1 MKKILLCWLAAA
13 TALTAGAQSNE
24 WQDAGVNAVNRMPMH
39 GSWFA
44 YESPEAAQAGDKTL
58 SERFVTLNGNWKFN
72 WVRNADQRPTDFFR
86 VGYNDKGWND
96 MPVPGLWEL
105 NGYGDPVYLN
115 VGYAWR
121 GWFKNDPP
129 HVPIEQNHVG
139 SYRRTVD
146 IPAAWAGRQIVAHF
160 GSVTSNI
167 YLWVNGRYVGYSED
181 SKLEAEFDLTPY
193 VKPGRNLIAFQ
204 VFRWCDGTYLEDQ
217 DFFRLS
223 GVGRDCYLY
232 ARDKRQ
238 ITDIQVDAAPSANYT
253 AGTVAV
259 KVFFPRQARGCSVE
273 LALTDAQGR
282 SVASQQLRVTKDEE
296 RCTLDAGKVALWSA
310 ETPVLYGLT
319 ATLRAPAG
327 EVIEVIPLRIGF
339 RDVKIEGGQLLVNGR
354 PVLIK
359 GANRHEMDPDYG
371 YYVSEGRMLED
382 IRIMKENNIN
392 AVRTSHYPNSPYWYY
407 LCDKYGIYVVDEAN
421 LEVHSNMIYENARI
435 TEYMSN
441 AIIDREY
448 NMVNRDRNH
457 ASVIMWSLGNECKN
471 PEILRTIL
479 VQPYVNQM
487 GETHVLHAYDPTR
500 PWHYEQ
506 ARDNFAT
513 GIDVYSGMY
522 ETVEQMIAYAEAGHD
537 TPYIECEYEHAMG
550 NAMGNMDE
558 YQAAFDTYRS
568 LQGGFIWDFIDQSIY
583 QTAEDGTRY
592 FGYGGDF
599 GERVHDDNFC
609 ANGLLLPDRTL
620 QPEMAE
626 VRYQYSQLKFDA
638 FDEDHATVRMKNYFL
653 FTDVAEKYEFRW
665 SITADADVVAEGV
678 LPADVVCVANVDART
693 NQPGERVVTLNLP
706 TIAKEAG
713 KEYFLNLTVALKAQD
728 GLLNAGHVVAYEQF
742 AMRNDNEL
750 MSAMPDAAM
759 TVTQDGNVLSISGE
773 QFHTALNLETAQ
785 LTRYE
790 ALGADGTFH
799 ALIAPGEGP
808 KGSFYRAATDNDRAF
823 GSGLGHMNAA
833 WKEPGAYV
841 VTNRA
846 LYADENPVR
855 VTFDGCYPALE
866 NMLVS
871 LEYRFYGDGSIRV
884 QMHLSAPEHQ
894 QLIYIPVVG
903 MQMTLPKAYER
914 MTYFG
919 CGPEENYTDRHSGTK
934 VGCYETTVTD
944 NFFPYMEPS
953 ETGNRTGVRWIALTD
968 ETGEGLL
975 AAADSAPMEAS
986 ALHYTPEALTQAKH
1000 PYQLTATENVI
1011 LRLNAVQIGLGG
1023 DNSWYRI
1030 IVHEPYLTPLTRDYD
1045 YAYILSPLSAKEDAM
1060 EKARTIR
1067 NYP

>member
-129 HVPIEQNHVG
+129 HVPVEQNHVG

-238 ITDIQVDAAPSANYT
+238 ITDIQVDAAPSADYT

-259 KVFFPRQARGCSVE
+259 KAFFPRQARGCSVE

-392 AVRTSHYPNSPYWYY
+392 TTPTTPAGTRSATNTDSTSWPRPISSRTAWVTAKRRWPRIRSTPRRIWSATNATCSAASTIRRSSSGRWATKRATGRTSTPATTGSRLTTPRGRFTTNGPS
-407 LCDKYGIYVVDEAN
+407 I
-421 LEVHSNMIYENARI
+421 
-435 TEYMSN
+435 
-441 AIIDREY
+441 
-448 NMVNRDRNH
+448 
-457 ASVIMWSLGNECKN
+457 
-471 PEILRTIL
+471 
-479 VQPYVNQM
+479 
-487 GETHVLHAYDPTR
+487 R
-500 PWHYEQ
+500 P
-506 ARDNFAT
+506 AAAT
-513 GIDVYSGMY
+513 
-522 ETVEQMIAYAEAGHD
+522 
-537 TPYIECEYEHAMG
+537 
-550 NAMGNMDE
+550 
-558 YQAAFDTYRS
+558 
-568 LQGGFIWDFIDQSIY
+568 
-583 QTAEDGTRY
+583 
-592 FGYGGDF
+592 
-599 GERVHDDNFC
+599 
-609 ANGLLLPDRTL
+609 RTL
-620 QPEMAE
+620 
-626 VRYQYSQLKFDA
+626 S
-638 FDEDHATVRMKNYFL
+638 
-653 FTDVAEKYEFRW
+653 
-665 SITADADVVAEGV
+665 
-678 LPADVVCVANVDART
+678 ARCT
-693 NQPGERVVTLNLP
+693 
-706 TIAKEAG
+706 
-713 KEYFLNLTVALKAQD
+713 
-728 GLLNAGHVVAYEQF
+728 
-742 AMRNDNEL
+742 
-750 MSAMPDAAM
+750 
-759 TVTQDGNVLSISGE
+759 
-773 QFHTALNLETAQ
+773 
-785 LTRYE
+785 
-790 ALGADGTFH
+790 GTT
-799 ALIAPGEGP
+799 
-808 KGSFYRAATDNDRAF
+808 S
-823 GSGLGHMNAA
+823 
-833 WKEPGAYV
+833 
-841 VTNRA
+841 
-846 LYADENPVR
+846 
-855 VTFDGCYPALE
+855 
-866 NMLVS
+866 
-871 LEYRFYGDGSIRV
+871 
-884 QMHLSAPEHQ
+884 
-894 QLIYIPVVG
+894 
-903 MQMTLPKAYER
+903 
-914 MTYFG
+914 
-919 CGPEENYTDRHSGTK
+919 
-934 VGCYETTVTD
+934 
-944 NFFPYMEPS
+944 
-953 ETGNRTGVRWIALTD
+953 GVRNTW
-968 ETGEGLL
+968 
-975 AAADSAPMEAS
+975 P
-986 ALHYTPEALTQAKH
+986 
-1000 PYQLTATENVI
+1000 
-1011 LRLNAVQIGLGG
+1011 
-1023 DNSWYRI
+1023 RI
-1030 IVHEPYLTPLTRDYD
+1030 PPNR
-1045 YAYILSPLSAKEDAM
+1045 
-1060 EKARTIR
+1060 
-1067 NYP
+1067 

>member
-44 YESPEAAQAGDKTL
+44 YESPEAAQTGDKTL

-72 WVRNADQRPTDFFR
+72 WVRDADQRPTDFFR

-129 HVPIEQNHVG
+129 HVPVEQNHVG

-259 KVFFPRQARGCSVE
+259 KAFFPRQARGCSVE

-392 AVRTSHYPNSPYWYY
+392 AVRTCHYPDDARWYS
-407 LCDKYGIYVVDEAN
+407 LCDQYGLYVVAEAN
-421 LEVHSNMIYENARI
+421 IESHGMGYGEKTLAKNPLYAKAHLE
-435 TEYMSN
+435 
-441 AIIDREY
+441 
-448 NMVNRDRNH
+448 RNERNVQRSINH
-457 ASVIMWSLGNECKN
+457 PSVIIWSLGNEAGDGPNFDACYDWIK
-471 PEILRTIL
+471 
-479 VQPYVNQM
+479 
-487 GETHVLHAYDPTR
+487 AYDPSR
-500 PWHYEQ
+500 PIHHER
-506 ARDNFAT
+506 A
-513 GIDVYSGMY
+513 VYSPGSRNTDIICPMY
-522 ETVEQMIAYAEAGHD
+522 WGYERCEKYLAENPAK
-537 TPYIECEYEHAMG
+537 PLIQCEYAHAMG
-550 NAMGNMDE
+550 NSMGGFRE
-558 YQAAFDTYRS
+558 YWELIRREPKY
-568 LQGGFIWDFIDQSIY
+568 QGGFIWDFVDQSLRKKGRNGVTVY
-583 QTAEDGTRY
+583 
-592 FGYGGDF
+592 GYGGDWNPY
-599 GERVHDDNFC
+599 DPSDQNFC
-609 ANGLLLPDRTL
+609 DNGLIGPDRIPNPHMEEVRYYYQSVWTSWAGDAGNTVEVLNENFFRGLENYDLHWEVLCDGTPLRRGVVDGLKAAPQQRVRITL
-620 QPEMAE
+620 PYDPATLPAAGELLLDVAYKLKTAEGILPAGHTAARAQLPIREYVFTAPAAKSAAEGESLFVADNHKDFLIVAGNGLRLDFLADGSTLRPNFWRAPTDNDFGAGLQHKMAFWKQPEMKLKTLTHAE
-626 VRYQYSQLKFDA
+626 ADGIVTVKAGYEMPGVQATLEIEYAVDNTGAVTIAQSLHATPGAQVPDMFRFGMRFEMPEA
-638 FDEDHATVRMKNYFL
+638 FDRLQY
-653 FTDVAEKYEFRW
+653 YGR
-665 SITADADVVAEGV
+665 G
-678 LPADVVCVANVDART
+678 
-693 NQPGERVVTLNLP
+693 PGENYADRKSSAFV
-706 TIAKEAG
+706 
-713 KEYFLNLTVALKAQD
+713 
-728 GLLNAGHVVAYEQF
+728 GLYRQSV
-742 AMRNDNEL
+742 D
-750 MSAMPDAAM
+750 
-759 TVTQDGNVLSISGE
+759 E
-773 QFHTALNLETAQ
+773 QFHPYIRPQET
-785 LTRYE
+785 
-790 ALGADGTFH
+790 
-799 ALIAPGEGP
+799 
-808 KGSFYRAATDNDRAF
+808 
-823 GSGLGHMNAA
+823 
-833 WKEPGAYV
+833 
-841 VTNRA
+841 
-846 LYADENPVR
+846 
-855 VTFDGCYPALE
+855 
-866 NMLVS
+866 
-871 LEYRFYGDGSIRV
+871 
-884 QMHLSAPEHQ
+884 
-894 QLIYIPVVG
+894 
-903 MQMTLPKAYER
+903 
-914 MTYFG
+914 
-919 CGPEENYTDRHSGTK
+919 GTK
-934 VGCYETTVTD
+934 SDLRWWHLADIGGRGLTVTSD
-944 NFFPYMEPS
+944 
-953 ETGNRTGVRWIALTD
+953 
-968 ETGEGLL
+968 
-975 AAADSAPMEAS
+975 APFSAS
-986 ALHYTPEALTQAKH
+986 ALHYPQESLDEGPAKRQGHSPEVEKQK
-1000 PYQLTATENVI
+1000 NVSVC
-1011 LRLNAVQIGLGG
+1011 LDKVQYGLACV
-1023 DNSWYRI
+1023 NSWGALPLPEYRI
-1030 IVHEPYLTPLTRDYD
+1030 PYADYTFRLKIAPATR
-1045 YAYILSPLSAKEDAM
+1045 L
-1060 EKARTIR
+1060 
-1067 NYP
+1067 

>member
-44 YESPEAAQAGDKTL
+44 YESPEAAQTGDKTL

-72 WVRNADQRPTDFFR
+72 WVRDADQRPTDFFR

-129 HVPIEQNHVG
+129 HVPVEQNHVG

-238 ITDIQVDAAPSANYT
+238 ITDIQVDAAPSADYT

-259 KVFFPRQARGCSVE
+259 KAFFPRQARGCSVE

-392 AVRTSHYPNSPYWYY
+392 AVRTCHYPDDARWYS
-407 LCDKYGIYVVDEAN
+407 LCDQYGLYVVAEAN
-421 LEVHSNMIYENARI
+421 IESHGMGYGEKTLAKNPLYAKAHLE
-435 TEYMSN
+435 
-441 AIIDREY
+441 
-448 NMVNRDRNH
+448 RNERNVQRSINH
-457 ASVIMWSLGNECKN
+457 PSVIIWSLGNEAGDGPNFDACYDWIK
-471 PEILRTIL
+471 
-479 VQPYVNQM
+479 
-487 GETHVLHAYDPTR
+487 AYDPSR
-500 PWHYEQ
+500 PIHHER
-506 ARDNFAT
+506 A
-513 GIDVYSGMY
+513 VYSPGSRNTDIICPMY
-522 ETVEQMIAYAEAGHD
+522 WDYERCEKYLAENPAK
-537 TPYIECEYEHAMG
+537 PLIQCEYAHAMG
-550 NAMGNMDE
+550 NSMGGFKE
-558 YQAAFDTYRS
+558 YWDMIRREPKY
-568 LQGGFIWDFIDQSIY
+568 QGGFIWDFADQALAWRSPEGRLTY
-583 QTAEDGTRY
+583 R
-592 FGYGGDF
+592 YGGDYNDTDASDSTF
-599 GERVHDDNFC
+599 CCNGVLASDRSWHPHAYEVKHQHRPIHTTPRDLKNGVVNVYNENFFTDLSPYRLLWEITSDGQPVLSGTVERLDVAPQTTAAVTLSYKPEQVYALGGE
-609 ANGLLLPDRTL
+609 LLLT
-620 QPEMAE
+620 
-626 VRYQYSQLKFDA
+626 VRYQLRERQGLLDALYEVAADQLTLRGDDPAARFAATAPAGTLRVADKTVSGEGFSVA
-638 FDEDHATVRMKNYFL
+638 FDPKSGFIRSYRLRNVELLAGPVRPN
-653 FTDVAEKYEFRW
+653 
-665 SITADADVVAEGV
+665 
-678 LPADVVCVANVDART
+678 
-693 NQPGERVVTLNLP
+693 
-706 TIAKEAG
+706 
-713 KEYFLNLTVALKAQD
+713 
-728 GLLNAGHVVAYEQF
+728 
-742 AMRNDNEL
+742 
-750 MSAMPDAAM
+750 
-759 TVTQDGNVLSISGE
+759 
-773 QFHTALNLETAQ
+773 
-785 LTRYE
+785 
-790 ALGADGTFH
+790 
-799 ALIAPGEGP
+799 
-808 KGSFYRAATDNDRAF
+808 FYRAATDNDLGVRQTGKYPDSRMWAKAEPQLTGFALTPGDSEVKAVADYAIPAVGARLRLTYTVAADGSVRISETMTADPARKDVADLMRFGMAF
-823 GSGLGHMNAA
+823 ETPGMFDAVEYYGRGPMENYADRSGAAFVGRYAQRVADQFHMKYVSPQESGTRSGLRWWRLTDDSGLGVEICSDRHFSASAIPFAIPQLDNGSP
-833 WKEPGAYV
+833 EYVRHPGDLV
-841 VTNRA
+841 
-846 LYADENPVR
+846 P
-855 VTFDGCYPALE
+855 DGRTHVNIESVQSGLGCVNSWGRLPRP
-866 NMLVS
+866 
-871 LEYRFYGDGSIRV
+871 EYLLPYGDYSFNFLLR
-884 QMHLSAPEHQ
+884 
-894 QLIYIPVVG
+894 PV
-903 MQMTLPKAYER
+903 A
-914 MTYFG
+914 
-919 CGPEENYTDRHSGTK
+919 
-934 VGCYETTVTD
+934 
-944 NFFPYMEPS
+944 
-953 ETGNRTGVRWIALTD
+953 
-968 ETGEGLL
+968 
-975 AAADSAPMEAS
+975 
-986 ALHYTPEALTQAKH
+986 
-1000 PYQLTATENVI
+1000 
-1011 LRLNAVQIGLGG
+1011 GG
-1023 DNSWYRI
+1023 R
-1030 IVHEPYLTPLTRDYD
+1030 
-1045 YAYILSPLSAKEDAM
+1045 
-1060 EKARTIR
+1060 
-1067 NYP
+1067 

>member
-44 YESPEAAQAGDKTL
+44 YESPEAAQTGDKTL

-72 WVRNADQRPTDFFR
+72 WVRDADQRPTDFFR

-129 HVPIEQNHVG
+129 HVPVEQNHVG

-238 ITDIQVDAAPSANYT
+238 ITDIQVDAAPSADYT

-259 KVFFPRQARGCSVE
+259 KAFFPRQARGCSVE

-392 AVRTSHYPNSPYWYY
+392 AVRTCHYPDDARWYS
-407 LCDKYGIYVVDEAN
+407 LCDQYGLYVVAEAN
-421 LEVHSNMIYENARI
+421 IESHGMGYGEKTLAKNPLYAKAHLE
-435 TEYMSN
+435 
-441 AIIDREY
+441 
-448 NMVNRDRNH
+448 RNERNVQRSINH
-457 ASVIMWSLGNECKN
+457 PSVIIWSLGNEAGDGPNFDACYDWIK
-471 PEILRTIL
+471 
-479 VQPYVNQM
+479 
-487 GETHVLHAYDPTR
+487 AYDPSR
-500 PWHYEQ
+500 PIHHER
-506 ARDNFAT
+506 A
-513 GIDVYSGMY
+513 VYSPGSRNTDIICPMY
-522 ETVEQMIAYAEAGHD
+522 WDYERCEKYLAENPAK
-537 TPYIECEYEHAMG
+537 PLIQCEYAHAMG
-550 NAMGNMDE
+550 NSMGGFKE
-558 YQAAFDTYRS
+558 YWDMIRREPKY
-568 LQGGFIWDFIDQSIY
+568 QGGFIWDFADQALAWRSPEGRLTY
-583 QTAEDGTRY
+583 R
-592 FGYGGDF
+592 YGGDYNDTDASDSTF
-599 GERVHDDNFC
+599 CCNGVLASDRSWHPHAYEVKHQHRPIHTTPRDLKNGVVNVYNENFFTDLSPYRLLWEITSDGQPVLSGTVERLDVAPQTTAAVTLSYKPEQVYALGGE
-609 ANGLLLPDRTL
+609 LLLT
-620 QPEMAE
+620 
-626 VRYQYSQLKFDA
+626 VRYQLRERQGLLDALYEVAADQLTLRGDDPAARFAATAPAGTLRVADKTVSGEGFSVA
-638 FDEDHATVRMKNYFL
+638 FDPKSGFIRSYRLRNVELLAGPVRPN
-653 FTDVAEKYEFRW
+653 
-665 SITADADVVAEGV
+665 
-678 LPADVVCVANVDART
+678 
-693 NQPGERVVTLNLP
+693 
-706 TIAKEAG
+706 
-713 KEYFLNLTVALKAQD
+713 
-728 GLLNAGHVVAYEQF
+728 
-742 AMRNDNEL
+742 
-750 MSAMPDAAM
+750 
-759 TVTQDGNVLSISGE
+759 
-773 QFHTALNLETAQ
+773 
-785 LTRYE
+785 
-790 ALGADGTFH
+790 
-799 ALIAPGEGP
+799 
-808 KGSFYRAATDNDRAF
+808 FYRAATDNDLGVRQTGKYPDSRMWAKAEPQLTGFALTPGDSEVKAVAAYAIPAVGARLRLTYTVAADGSVRISETMTADPARKDVADLMRFGMAF
-823 GSGLGHMNAA
+823 ETPGMFDAVEYYGRGPMENYADRSGAAFVGRYAQRVADQFHMKYVSPQESGTRSGLRWWRLTDDSGLGVEICSDRHFSASAIPFAIPQLDNGSP
-833 WKEPGAYV
+833 EYVRHPGDLV
-841 VTNRA
+841 
-846 LYADENPVR
+846 P
-855 VTFDGCYPALE
+855 DGRTHVNIESVQSGLGCVNSWGRLPRP
-866 NMLVS
+866 
-871 LEYRFYGDGSIRV
+871 EYLLPYGDYSFNFLL
-884 QMHLSAPEHQ
+884 Q
-894 QLIYIPVVG
+894 PV
-903 MQMTLPKAYER
+903 
-914 MTYFG
+914 
-919 CGPEENYTDRHSGTK
+919 
-934 VGCYETTVTD
+934 
-944 NFFPYMEPS
+944 
-953 ETGNRTGVRWIALTD
+953 TGGR
-968 ETGEGLL
+968 
-975 AAADSAPMEAS
+975 
-986 ALHYTPEALTQAKH
+986 
-1000 PYQLTATENVI
+1000 
-1011 LRLNAVQIGLGG
+1011 
-1023 DNSWYRI
+1023 
-1030 IVHEPYLTPLTRDYD
+1030 
-1045 YAYILSPLSAKEDAM
+1045 
-1060 EKARTIR
+1060 
-1067 NYP
+1067 

>member
-44 YESPEAAQAGDKTL
+44 YESPEAAQTGDKTL

-72 WVRNADQRPTDFFR
+72 WVRDADQRPTDFFR

-129 HVPIEQNHVG
+129 HVPVEQNHVG

-259 KVFFPRQARGCSVE
+259 KAFFPRQARGCSVE
-273 LALTDAQGR
+273 LALTDAPGR

-392 AVRTSHYPNSPYWYY
+392 AVRTCHYPDDARWYS
-407 LCDKYGIYVVDEAN
+407 LCDQYGLYVVAEAN
-421 LEVHSNMIYENARI
+421 IESHGMGYGEKTLAKNPLYAKAHLE
-435 TEYMSN
+435 
-441 AIIDREY
+441 
-448 NMVNRDRNH
+448 RNERNVQRSINH
-457 ASVIMWSLGNECKN
+457 PSVIIWSLGNEAGDGPNFDACYDWIK
-471 PEILRTIL
+471 
-479 VQPYVNQM
+479 
-487 GETHVLHAYDPTR
+487 AYDPSR
-500 PWHYEQ
+500 PIHHER
-506 ARDNFAT
+506 A
-513 GIDVYSGMY
+513 VYSPGSRNTDIICPMY
-522 ETVEQMIAYAEAGHD
+522 WGYERCEKYLAENPAK
-537 TPYIECEYEHAMG
+537 PLIQCEYAHAMG
-550 NAMGNMDE
+550 NSMGGFRE
-558 YQAAFDTYRS
+558 YWELIRREPKY
-568 LQGGFIWDFIDQSIY
+568 QGGFIWDFVDQSLRKKGRNGVTVY
-583 QTAEDGTRY
+583 
-592 FGYGGDF
+592 GYGGDWNPY
-599 GERVHDDNFC
+599 DPSDQNFC
-609 ANGLLLPDRTL
+609 DNGLIGPDRIPNPHMEEVRYYYQSVWTSWAGDAGNTVEVLNENFFRGLENYDLHWEVLCDGTPLRRGVVDGLKAAPQQRVRITL
-620 QPEMAE
+620 PYDPATLPAAAEGILPAGHTAARAQLPIREYVFTAPAAKSAAEGESLFVADNHKDFLIVAGNGLRLDFSRKTGFITRYEVRGLDFLADGSTLRPNFWRAPTDNDFGAGLQHKMAVWKQPEMKLKTLTHAE
-626 VRYQYSQLKFDA
+626 ADGIVTVKAGYEMPGVQATLEIEYAVDNTGAVTIAQSLHATPGAQVPDMFRFGMRFEMPEA
-638 FDEDHATVRMKNYFL
+638 FDRLQYYGRGPGENY
-653 FTDVAEKYEFRW
+653 
-665 SITADADVVAEGV
+665 ADRKSSAFVG
-678 LPADVVCVANVDART
+678 LYRQNVD
-693 NQPGERVVTLNLP
+693 
-706 TIAKEAG
+706 
-713 KEYFLNLTVALKAQD
+713 
-728 GLLNAGHVVAYEQF
+728 
-742 AMRNDNEL
+742 
-750 MSAMPDAAM
+750 
-759 TVTQDGNVLSISGE
+759 E
-773 QFHTALNLETAQ
+773 QFHPYIRPQET
-785 LTRYE
+785 
-790 ALGADGTFH
+790 
-799 ALIAPGEGP
+799 
-808 KGSFYRAATDNDRAF
+808 
-823 GSGLGHMNAA
+823 
-833 WKEPGAYV
+833 
-841 VTNRA
+841 
-846 LYADENPVR
+846 
-855 VTFDGCYPALE
+855 
-866 NMLVS
+866 
-871 LEYRFYGDGSIRV
+871 
-884 QMHLSAPEHQ
+884 
-894 QLIYIPVVG
+894 
-903 MQMTLPKAYER
+903 
-914 MTYFG
+914 
-919 CGPEENYTDRHSGTK
+919 GTK
-934 VGCYETTVTD
+934 SDLRWWHLADIGGRGLTVTSD
-944 NFFPYMEPS
+944 
-953 ETGNRTGVRWIALTD
+953 
-968 ETGEGLL
+968 
-975 AAADSAPMEAS
+975 APFSAS
-986 ALHYTPEALTQAKH
+986 ALHYPQESLDEGPAKRQGHSPEVEKQK
-1000 PYQLTATENVI
+1000 NVSVC
-1011 LRLNAVQIGLGG
+1011 LDKVQYGLACV
-1023 DNSWYRI
+1023 NSWGALPLPEYRI
-1030 IVHEPYLTPLTRDYD
+1030 PYADYTFRLKIAPATR
-1045 YAYILSPLSAKEDAM
+1045 L
-1060 EKARTIR
+1060 
-1067 NYP
+1067 

>member
-44 YESPEAAQAGDKTL
+44 YESPEAAQTGDKTL

-72 WVRNADQRPTDFFR
+72 WVRDADQRPTDFFR

-129 HVPIEQNHVG
+129 HVPVEQNHVG

-238 ITDIQVDAAPSANYT
+238 ITDIQVDAAPSADYT

-259 KVFFPRQARGCSVE
+259 KAFFPRQARGCSVE

-392 AVRTSHYPNSPYWYY
+392 AVRTCHYPDDARWYS
-407 LCDKYGIYVVDEAN
+407 LCDQYGLYVVAEAN
-421 LEVHSNMIYENARI
+421 IESHGMGYGEKTLAKNPLYAKAHLE
-435 TEYMSN
+435 
-441 AIIDREY
+441 
-448 NMVNRDRNH
+448 RNERNVQRSINH
-457 ASVIMWSLGNECKN
+457 PSVIIWSLGNEAGDGPNFDACYDWIK
-471 PEILRTIL
+471 
-479 VQPYVNQM
+479 
-487 GETHVLHAYDPTR
+487 AYDPSR
-500 PWHYEQ
+500 PIHHER
-506 ARDNFAT
+506 A
-513 GIDVYSGMY
+513 VYSPGSRNTDIICPMY
-522 ETVEQMIAYAEAGHD
+522 WDYERCEKYLAENPAK
-537 TPYIECEYEHAMG
+537 PLIQCEYAHAMG
-550 NAMGNMDE
+550 NSMGGFKE
-558 YQAAFDTYRS
+558 YWDMTRREPKY
-568 LQGGFIWDFIDQSIY
+568 QGGFIWDFADQALAWRSPEGRLTY
-583 QTAEDGTRY
+583 R
-592 FGYGGDF
+592 YGGDYNDTDASDSTF
-599 GERVHDDNFC
+599 CCNGVLASDRSWHPHAYEVKHQHRPIHTTPRDLKNGVVNVYNENFFTDLSPYRLLWEITSDGQPVLSGTVERLDVAPQTTAAVTLGYKPEQVYALGGE
-609 ANGLLLPDRTL
+609 LLLT
-620 QPEMAE
+620 
-626 VRYQYSQLKFDA
+626 VRYQL
-638 FDEDHATVRMKNYFL
+638 R
-653 FTDVAEKYEFRW
+653 
-665 SITADADVVAEGV
+665 
-678 LPADVVCVANVDART
+678 
-693 NQPGERVVTLNLP
+693 ER
-706 TIAKEAG
+706 
-713 KEYFLNLTVALKAQD
+713 Q
-728 GLLNAGHVVAYEQF
+728 GLLDALYEVAADQLTLRGDDPAARFAATAPAGTLRVA
-742 AMRNDNEL
+742 DK
-750 MSAMPDAAM
+750 
-759 TVTQDGNVLSISGE
+759 TVSGE
-773 QFHTALNLETAQ
+773 GFSVSFDPKSGFIRSYRLRNVELLA
-785 LTRYE
+785 
-790 ALGADGTFH
+790 
-799 ALIAPGEGP
+799 GP
-808 KGSFYRAATDNDRAF
+808 VRPNFYRAATDNDLGVRQTGKYPDSRMWAKAEPQLTGFALTPGDSEVKAIADYTLPNVGAKLNLTYSIAADGSVRVSETMTADPARKDVADLMRFGMAF
-823 GSGLGHMNAA
+823 ETPGMFDAVEYYGRGPMENYADRSGAAFVGRYAQRVADQFHMKYVSPQESGTRSGLRWWRLTDDSGLGVEICSDRHFSASAIPFAIPQLDNGSP
-833 WKEPGAYV
+833 EYVRHPGDLV
-841 VTNRA
+841 
-846 LYADENPVR
+846 P
-855 VTFDGCYPALE
+855 DGRTHVNIESVQSGLGCVNSWGRLPRP
-866 NMLVS
+866 
-871 LEYRFYGDGSIRV
+871 EYLLPYGDYSFNFLLR
-884 QMHLSAPEHQ
+884 
-894 QLIYIPVVG
+894 PV
-903 MQMTLPKAYER
+903 A
-914 MTYFG
+914 
-919 CGPEENYTDRHSGTK
+919 
-934 VGCYETTVTD
+934 
-944 NFFPYMEPS
+944 
-953 ETGNRTGVRWIALTD
+953 
-968 ETGEGLL
+968 
-975 AAADSAPMEAS
+975 
-986 ALHYTPEALTQAKH
+986 
-1000 PYQLTATENVI
+1000 
-1011 LRLNAVQIGLGG
+1011 GG
-1023 DNSWYRI
+1023 R
-1030 IVHEPYLTPLTRDYD
+1030 
-1045 YAYILSPLSAKEDAM
+1045 
-1060 EKARTIR
+1060 
-1067 NYP
+1067 

>member
-44 YESPEAAQAGDKTL
+44 YESPEAAQTGDKTL

-72 WVRNADQRPTDFFR
+72 WVCDADQRPTDFFR

-129 HVPIEQNHVG
+129 HVPVEQNHVG

-238 ITDIQVDAAPSANYT
+238 ITDIQVDAAPSADYT

-259 KVFFPRQARGCSVE
+259 KAFFPRQARGCSVE

-392 AVRTSHYPNSPYWYY
+392 AVRTCHYPDDARWYS
-407 LCDKYGIYVVDEAN
+407 LCDQYGLYVVAEAN
-421 LEVHSNMIYENARI
+421 IESHGMGYGEKTLAKNPLYAKAHLE
-435 TEYMSN
+435 
-441 AIIDREY
+441 
-448 NMVNRDRNH
+448 RNERNVQRSINH
-457 ASVIMWSLGNECKN
+457 PSVIIWSLGNEAGDGPNFDACYDWIK
-471 PEILRTIL
+471 
-479 VQPYVNQM
+479 
-487 GETHVLHAYDPTR
+487 AYDPSR
-500 PWHYEQ
+500 PIHHER
-506 ARDNFAT
+506 A
-513 GIDVYSGMY
+513 VYSPGSRNTDIICPMY
-522 ETVEQMIAYAEAGHD
+522 WDYERCEKYLAENPAK
-537 TPYIECEYEHAMG
+537 PLIQCEYAHAMG
-550 NAMGNMDE
+550 NSMGGFKE
-558 YQAAFDTYRS
+558 YWDMIRREPKY
-568 LQGGFIWDFIDQSIY
+568 QGGFIWDFADQALAWRSPEGRLTY
-583 QTAEDGTRY
+583 R
-592 FGYGGDF
+592 YGGDYNDTDASDSTF
-599 GERVHDDNFC
+599 CCNGVLASDRSWHPHAYEVKHQHRPIHTTPRDLKNGVVNVYNENFFTDLSPYRLLWEITSDGQPVLSGTVERLDVAPQTTAAVTLSYKPEQVYALGGE
-609 ANGLLLPDRTL
+609 LLLT
-620 QPEMAE
+620 
-626 VRYQYSQLKFDA
+626 VRYQLRERQGLLDALYEVAADQLTLRGDDPAARFAATAPAGTLRVADKTVSGEGFSVA
-638 FDEDHATVRMKNYFL
+638 FDPKSGFIRSYRLRNVELLAGPVRPN
-653 FTDVAEKYEFRW
+653 
-665 SITADADVVAEGV
+665 
-678 LPADVVCVANVDART
+678 
-693 NQPGERVVTLNLP
+693 
-706 TIAKEAG
+706 
-713 KEYFLNLTVALKAQD
+713 
-728 GLLNAGHVVAYEQF
+728 
-742 AMRNDNEL
+742 
-750 MSAMPDAAM
+750 
-759 TVTQDGNVLSISGE
+759 
-773 QFHTALNLETAQ
+773 
-785 LTRYE
+785 
-790 ALGADGTFH
+790 
-799 ALIAPGEGP
+799 
-808 KGSFYRAATDNDRAF
+808 FYRAATDNDLGVRQTGKYPDSRMWAKAEPQLTGFALTPGDSEVKAVADYAIPAVGARLRLTYTVAADGSVRISETMTADPARKDVADLMRFGMAF
-823 GSGLGHMNAA
+823 ETPGMFDAVEYYGRGPMENYADRSGAAFVGRYAQRVADQFHMKYVSPQESGTRSGLRWWRLTDDSGLGVEICSDRHFSASAIPFAIPQLDNGSP
-833 WKEPGAYV
+833 EYVRHPGDLV
-841 VTNRA
+841 
-846 LYADENPVR
+846 P
-855 VTFDGCYPALE
+855 DGRTHVNIESVQSGLGCVNSWGRLPRP
-866 NMLVS
+866 
-871 LEYRFYGDGSIRV
+871 EYLLPYGDYSFNFLL
-884 QMHLSAPEHQ
+884 Q
-894 QLIYIPVVG
+894 PV
-903 MQMTLPKAYER
+903 
-914 MTYFG
+914 
-919 CGPEENYTDRHSGTK
+919 
-934 VGCYETTVTD
+934 
-944 NFFPYMEPS
+944 
-953 ETGNRTGVRWIALTD
+953 TGGR
-968 ETGEGLL
+968 
-975 AAADSAPMEAS
+975 
-986 ALHYTPEALTQAKH
+986 
-1000 PYQLTATENVI
+1000 
-1011 LRLNAVQIGLGG
+1011 
-1023 DNSWYRI
+1023 
-1030 IVHEPYLTPLTRDYD
+1030 
-1045 YAYILSPLSAKEDAM
+1045 
-1060 EKARTIR
+1060 
-1067 NYP
+1067 

>member
-44 YESPEAAQAGDKTL
+44 YESPEAAQTGDKTL

-72 WVRNADQRPTDFFR
+72 WVRDADQRPTDFFR

-129 HVPIEQNHVG
+129 HVPVEQNHVG

-259 KVFFPRQARGCSVE
+259 KAFFPRQARGCSVE

-392 AVRTSHYPNSPYWYY
+392 AVRTCHYPDDARWYS
-407 LCDKYGIYVVDEAN
+407 LCDQYGLYVVAEAN
-421 LEVHSNMIYENARI
+421 IESHGMGYGEKTLAKNPLYAKAHLE
-435 TEYMSN
+435 
-441 AIIDREY
+441 
-448 NMVNRDRNH
+448 RNERNVQRSINH
-457 ASVIMWSLGNECKN
+457 PSVIIWSLGNEAGDGPNFDACYDWIK
-471 PEILRTIL
+471 
-479 VQPYVNQM
+479 
-487 GETHVLHAYDPTR
+487 AYDPSR
-500 PWHYEQ
+500 PIHHER
-506 ARDNFAT
+506 A
-513 GIDVYSGMY
+513 VYSPGSRNTDIICPMY
-522 ETVEQMIAYAEAGHD
+522 WGYERCEKYLAENPAK
-537 TPYIECEYEHAMG
+537 PLIQCEYAHAMG
-550 NAMGNMDE
+550 NSM
-558 YQAAFDTYRS
+558 
-568 LQGGFIWDFIDQSIY
+568 GGFIWDFVDQSLRKKGRNGVTVY
-583 QTAEDGTRY
+583 
-592 FGYGGDF
+592 GYGGDWNPY
-599 GERVHDDNFC
+599 DPSDQNFC
-609 ANGLLLPDRTL
+609 DNGLIGPDRIPNPHMEEVRYYYQSVWTSWAGDAGNTVEVLNENFFRGLENYDLHWEVLCDGTPLRRGVVDGLKAAPQQRVRITL
-620 QPEMAE
+620 PYDPATLPAAGELLLDVAYKLKTAEGILPAGHTAARAQLPIREYVFTAPAAKSAAEGESLFVADNHKDFLIVAGNGLRLDFSRKTGFITRYEVRGLDFLADGSTLRPNFWRAPTDNDFGAGLQHKMAVWKQPEMKLKTLTHAE
-626 VRYQYSQLKFDA
+626 ADGIVTVKAGYEMPGVQATLEIEYAVDNTGAVTIAQSLHATPGAQVPDMFRFGMRFEMPEA
-638 FDEDHATVRMKNYFL
+638 FDRLQYYGRGPGENY
-653 FTDVAEKYEFRW
+653 
-665 SITADADVVAEGV
+665 ADRKSSAFVG
-678 LPADVVCVANVDART
+678 LYRQNVD
-693 NQPGERVVTLNLP
+693 
-706 TIAKEAG
+706 
-713 KEYFLNLTVALKAQD
+713 
-728 GLLNAGHVVAYEQF
+728 
-742 AMRNDNEL
+742 
-750 MSAMPDAAM
+750 
-759 TVTQDGNVLSISGE
+759 E
-773 QFHTALNLETAQ
+773 QFHPYIRPQET
-785 LTRYE
+785 
-790 ALGADGTFH
+790 
-799 ALIAPGEGP
+799 
-808 KGSFYRAATDNDRAF
+808 
-823 GSGLGHMNAA
+823 
-833 WKEPGAYV
+833 
-841 VTNRA
+841 
-846 LYADENPVR
+846 
-855 VTFDGCYPALE
+855 
-866 NMLVS
+866 
-871 LEYRFYGDGSIRV
+871 
-884 QMHLSAPEHQ
+884 
-894 QLIYIPVVG
+894 
-903 MQMTLPKAYER
+903 
-914 MTYFG
+914 
-919 CGPEENYTDRHSGTK
+919 GTK
-934 VGCYETTVTD
+934 SDLRWWHLADIGGRGLTVTSD
-944 NFFPYMEPS
+944 
-953 ETGNRTGVRWIALTD
+953 
-968 ETGEGLL
+968 
-975 AAADSAPMEAS
+975 APFSAS
-986 ALHYTPEALTQAKH
+986 ALHYPQESLDEGPAKRQGHSPEVEKQK
-1000 PYQLTATENVI
+1000 NVSVC
-1011 LRLNAVQIGLGG
+1011 LDKVQYGLACV
-1023 DNSWYRI
+1023 NSWGALPLPEYRI
-1030 IVHEPYLTPLTRDYD
+1030 PYADYTFRLKIAPATR
-1045 YAYILSPLSAKEDAM
+1045 L
-1060 EKARTIR
+1060 
-1067 NYP
+1067 

>member
-44 YESPEAAQAGDKTL
+44 YESPEAAQTGDKTL

-72 WVRNADQRPTDFFR
+72 WVRDADQRPTDFFR

-129 HVPIEQNHVG
+129 HVPVEQNHVG

-238 ITDIQVDAAPSANYT
+238 ITDIQVDAAPSADYT

-259 KVFFPRQARGCSVE
+259 KALFPRQARGCSVE

-392 AVRTSHYPNSPYWYY
+392 AVRTCHYPDDARWYS
-407 LCDKYGIYVVDEAN
+407 LCDQYGLYVVAEAN
-421 LEVHSNMIYENARI
+421 IESHGMGYGEKTLAKNPLYAKAHLE
-435 TEYMSN
+435 
-441 AIIDREY
+441 
-448 NMVNRDRNH
+448 RNERNVQRSINH
-457 ASVIMWSLGNECKN
+457 PSVIIWSLGNEAGDGPNFDACYDWIK
-471 PEILRTIL
+471 
-479 VQPYVNQM
+479 
-487 GETHVLHAYDPTR
+487 AYDPSR
-500 PWHYEQ
+500 PIHHER
-506 ARDNFAT
+506 A
-513 GIDVYSGMY
+513 VYSPGSRNTDIICPMY
-522 ETVEQMIAYAEAGHD
+522 WDYERCEKYLAENPAK
-537 TPYIECEYEHAMG
+537 PLIQCEYAHAMG
-550 NAMGNMDE
+550 NSMGGFKE
-558 YQAAFDTYRS
+558 YWDMTRREPKY
-568 LQGGFIWDFIDQSIY
+568 QGGFIWDFADQALAWRSPEGRLTY
-583 QTAEDGTRY
+583 R
-592 FGYGGDF
+592 YGGDYNDTDASDSTF
-599 GERVHDDNFC
+599 CCNGVLASDRSWHPHAYEVKHQHRPIHTTPRDLKNGVVNVYNENFFTDLSPYRLLWEITSDGQPVLSGTVERLDVAPQTTAAVTLGYKPEQVYALGGE
-609 ANGLLLPDRTL
+609 LLLT
-620 QPEMAE
+620 
-626 VRYQYSQLKFDA
+626 VRYQL
-638 FDEDHATVRMKNYFL
+638 R
-653 FTDVAEKYEFRW
+653 
-665 SITADADVVAEGV
+665 
-678 LPADVVCVANVDART
+678 
-693 NQPGERVVTLNLP
+693 ER
-706 TIAKEAG
+706 
-713 KEYFLNLTVALKAQD
+713 Q
-728 GLLNAGHVVAYEQF
+728 GLLDALYEVAANQLTLRGDDPAARFAATAPAGTLRVA
-742 AMRNDNEL
+742 DK
-750 MSAMPDAAM
+750 
-759 TVTQDGNVLSISGE
+759 TVSGE
-773 QFHTALNLETAQ
+773 GFSVSFDPKSGFIRSYRLRNVELLA
-785 LTRYE
+785 
-790 ALGADGTFH
+790 
-799 ALIAPGEGP
+799 GP
-808 KGSFYRAATDNDRAF
+808 VRPNFYRAATDNDLGVRQTGKYPDSQMWAKAEPQLTGFALTPGDSEVKAIADYTLPNVGAKLNLTYSIAADGSVRVSETMTADPARKDVADLMRFGMAF
-823 GSGLGHMNAA
+823 ETPGMFDAVEYYGRGPMENYADRSGAAFVGRYAQRVADQFHMKYVSPQESGTRSGLRWWRLTDDSGLGVEICSDRHFSASAIPFAIPQLDNGSP
-833 WKEPGAYV
+833 EYVRHPGDLV
-841 VTNRA
+841 
-846 LYADENPVR
+846 P
-855 VTFDGCYPALE
+855 DGRTHVNIESVQSGLGCVNSWGRLPRP
-866 NMLVS
+866 
-871 LEYRFYGDGSIRV
+871 EYLLPYGDYSFNFLLR
-884 QMHLSAPEHQ
+884 
-894 QLIYIPVVG
+894 PV
-903 MQMTLPKAYER
+903 A
-914 MTYFG
+914 
-919 CGPEENYTDRHSGTK
+919 
-934 VGCYETTVTD
+934 
-944 NFFPYMEPS
+944 
-953 ETGNRTGVRWIALTD
+953 
-968 ETGEGLL
+968 
-975 AAADSAPMEAS
+975 
-986 ALHYTPEALTQAKH
+986 
-1000 PYQLTATENVI
+1000 
-1011 LRLNAVQIGLGG
+1011 GG
-1023 DNSWYRI
+1023 R
-1030 IVHEPYLTPLTRDYD
+1030 
-1045 YAYILSPLSAKEDAM
+1045 
-1060 EKARTIR
+1060 
-1067 NYP
+1067 

>member
-44 YESPEAAQAGDKTL
+44 YESPEAAQTGDKTL

-72 WVRNADQRPTDFFR
+72 WVRDADQRPTDFFR

-129 HVPIEQNHVG
+129 HVPVEQNHVG

-259 KVFFPRQARGCSVE
+259 KAFFPRQARGCSVE

-506 ARDNFAT
+506 ARDNFST

-558 YQAAFDTYRS
+558 YQAAFDTYRN

-583 QTAEDGTRY
+583 QTTEDGTRY
-592 FGYGGDF
+592 FGYGGNF

-665 SITADADVVAEGV
+665 SITADGDVAAEGV
-678 LPADVVCVANVDART
+678 LPADAVRVANVDART

-750 MSAMPDAAM
+750 TSMLPDAAM

-773 QFHTALNLETAQ
+773 QFRTALNLETAQ

-799 ALIAPGEGP
+799 ALIVPGEGP

-841 VTNRA
+841 VTNRV

-903 MQMTLPKAYER
+903 MQMTLPEAYER

-1000 PYQLTATENVI
+1000 PHQLKATENVI

-1045 YAYILSPLSAKEDAM
+1045 YAYILSPLSAQEDAM

>member
-44 YESPEAAQAGDKTL
+44 YESPEAAQTGDKTL

-72 WVRNADQRPTDFFR
+72 WVRDADQRPTDFFR

-129 HVPIEQNHVG
+129 HVPVEQNHVG

-167 YLWVNGRYVGYSED
+167 YLWINGRYVGYSED

-238 ITDIQVDAAPSANYT
+238 ITDIQVDAAPSADYT

-259 KVFFPRQARGCSVE
+259 KAFFPRQARGCSVE

-392 AVRTSHYPNSPYWYY
+392 AVRTCHYPDDARWYS
-407 LCDKYGIYVVDEAN
+407 LCDQYGLYVVAEAN
-421 LEVHSNMIYENARI
+421 IESHGMGYGEKTLAKNPLYAKAHLE
-435 TEYMSN
+435 
-441 AIIDREY
+441 
-448 NMVNRDRNH
+448 RNERNVQRSINH
-457 ASVIMWSLGNECKN
+457 PSVIIWSLGNEAGDGPNFDACYDWIK
-471 PEILRTIL
+471 
-479 VQPYVNQM
+479 
-487 GETHVLHAYDPTR
+487 AYDPSR
-500 PWHYEQ
+500 PIHHER
-506 ARDNFAT
+506 A
-513 GIDVYSGMY
+513 VYSPGSRNTDIICPMY
-522 ETVEQMIAYAEAGHD
+522 WSYERCEKYLAENPAK
-537 TPYIECEYEHAMG
+537 PLIQCEYAHAMG
-550 NAMGNMDE
+550 NSMGGFRE
-558 YQAAFDTYRS
+558 YWELIRREPKY
-568 LQGGFIWDFIDQSIY
+568 QGGFIWDFVDQSLHKKGRNGVTVY
-583 QTAEDGTRY
+583 
-592 FGYGGDF
+592 GYGGDWNPY
-599 GERVHDDNFC
+599 DPSDQNFC
-609 ANGLLLPDRTL
+609 DNGLIGPDRIPNPHMEEVRYYYQSIWTSWAGDAGNTVEVLNENFFRGLENYDLHWEVLCDGTPLRRGVVDGLKAAPQQRVRIALPYDPATL
-620 QPEMAE
+620 PAAGELLLDVAYKLKTAEGILPAGHTAARAQLPIREYVFTAPAAKSAAEGESLFVADNHKDFLIVAGNGLRLDFSRKTGFITRYEVRGLDFLADGSTLRPNFWRAPTDNDFGAGLQHKMAVWKQPEMKLKTLTHAE
-626 VRYQYSQLKFDA
+626 ADGIVTVKAGYEMPGVQATLEIEYAVDNTGAVTIAQSLHATLGAQVPDMFRFGMRFEMPEA
-638 FDEDHATVRMKNYFL
+638 FDRLQY
-653 FTDVAEKYEFRW
+653 YGR
-665 SITADADVVAEGV
+665 G
-678 LPADVVCVANVDART
+678 
-693 NQPGERVVTLNLP
+693 PGENYADRKSSAFVGL
-706 TIAKEAG
+706 
-713 KEYFLNLTVALKAQD
+713 YRQSVA
-728 GLLNAGHVVAYEQF
+728 
-742 AMRNDNEL
+742 
-750 MSAMPDAAM
+750 
-759 TVTQDGNVLSISGE
+759 E
-773 QFHTALNLETAQ
+773 QFHPYIRPRET
-785 LTRYE
+785 
-790 ALGADGTFH
+790 
-799 ALIAPGEGP
+799 
-808 KGSFYRAATDNDRAF
+808 
-823 GSGLGHMNAA
+823 
-833 WKEPGAYV
+833 
-841 VTNRA
+841 
-846 LYADENPVR
+846 
-855 VTFDGCYPALE
+855 
-866 NMLVS
+866 
-871 LEYRFYGDGSIRV
+871 
-884 QMHLSAPEHQ
+884 
-894 QLIYIPVVG
+894 
-903 MQMTLPKAYER
+903 
-914 MTYFG
+914 
-919 CGPEENYTDRHSGTK
+919 GTK
-934 VGCYETTVTD
+934 SD
-944 NFFPYMEPS
+944 
-953 ETGNRTGVRWIALTD
+953 
-968 ETGEGLL
+968 
-975 AAADSAPMEAS
+975 
-986 ALHYTPEALTQAKH
+986 
-1000 PYQLTATENVI
+1000 
-1011 LRLNAVQIGLGG
+1011 LRC
-1023 DNSWYRI
+1023 
-1030 IVHEPYLTPLTRDYD
+1030 
-1045 YAYILSPLSAKEDAM
+1045 
-1060 EKARTIR
+1060 
-1067 NYP
+1067 

>member
-44 YESPEAAQAGDKTL
+44 YESPEAAQTGDKTL

-72 WVRNADQRPTDFFR
+72 WVRDADQRPTDFFR

-129 HVPIEQNHVG
+129 HVPVEQNHVG

-238 ITDIQVDAAPSANYT
+238 ITDIQVDAAPSADYT

-259 KVFFPRQARGCSVE
+259 KAFFPRQARGCSVE

-392 AVRTSHYPNSPYWYY
+392 AVRTCHYPDDARWYS
-407 LCDKYGIYVVDEAN
+407 LCDQYGLYVVAEAN
-421 LEVHSNMIYENARI
+421 IESHGMGYGEKTLAKNPLYAKAHLE
-435 TEYMSN
+435 
-441 AIIDREY
+441 
-448 NMVNRDRNH
+448 RNERNVQRSINH
-457 ASVIMWSLGNECKN
+457 PSVIIWSLGNEAGDGPNFDACYDWIK
-471 PEILRTIL
+471 
-479 VQPYVNQM
+479 
-487 GETHVLHAYDPTR
+487 AYDPSR
-500 PWHYEQ
+500 PVHYER
-506 ARDNFAT
+506 A
-513 GIDVYSGMY
+513 VYNNGGRNTDIVCPMY
-522 ETVEQMIAYAEAGHD
+522 WDYDQCEKYLRNNPRKPLIQ
-537 TPYIECEYEHAMG
+537 CEYAHAMG
-550 NAMGNMDE
+550 NSMGGFRE
-558 YQAAFDTYRS
+558 YWELIRQYPHY
-568 LQGGFIWDFIDQSIY
+568 QGGFIWDFVDQGLRKTGKNGAMIY
-583 QTAEDGTRY
+583 
-592 FGYGGDF
+592 GYGGDWNPY
-599 GERVHDDNFC
+599 DASDWNFC
-609 ANGLLLPDRTL
+609 DNGLISPDRVPNPHMHEARYWQQPVWTTL
-620 QPEMAE
+620 GEDRRTLTVFNENFFRPLDNCYLRWTVLRDGEPVRSGIVTELRVAPQQTAAVVLPLDPE
-626 VRYQYSQLKFDA
+626 
-638 FDEDHATVRMKNYFL
+638 T
-653 FTDVAEKYEFRW
+653 
-665 SITADADVVAEGV
+665 
-678 LPADVVCVANVDART
+678 LPADGELLLNVEYRLKDAEPLLAPDHRVAYQQFTLRAAAPEPLAVA
-693 NQPGERVVTLNLP
+693 ERMADRHNPIGT
-706 TIAKEAG
+706 
-713 KEYFLNLTVALKAQD
+713 LTVRDDDRNYLIVESPAARIDFRRAD
-728 GLLNAGHVVAYEQF
+728 GL
-742 AMRNDNEL
+742 
-750 MSAMPDAAM
+750 
-759 TVTQDGNVLSISGE
+759 I
-773 QFHTALNLETAQ
+773 
-785 LTRYE
+785 TRYE
-790 ALGADGTFH
+790 ADGMHLLDAGAVVEPNFWR
-799 ALIAPGEGP
+799 AP
-808 KGSFYRAATDNDRAF
+808 TDNDF
-823 GSGLGHMNAA
+823 GAKLNE
-833 WKEPGAYV
+833 K
-841 VTNRA
+841 NRA
-846 LYADENPVR
+846 WADPGL
-855 VTFDGCYPALE
+855 T
-866 NMLVS
+866 LVS
-871 LEYRFYGDGSIRV
+871 LDHTLSNGVAVVTARYDLRRVTGRLEIEYRIDNAGEILIR
-884 QMHLSAPEHQ
+884 Q
-894 QLIYIPVVG
+894 
-903 MQMTLPKAYER
+903 TL
-914 MTYFG
+914 
-919 CGPEENYTDRHSGTK
+919 H
-934 VGCYETTVTD
+934 
-944 NFFPYMEPS
+944 
-953 ETGNRTGVRWIALTD
+953 
-968 ETGEGLL
+968 
-975 AAADSAPMEAS
+975 AAADKGEPDLLRFGMRMRMPAAYDRIDYYGRGPWENYADRKDGALVGRYRQTVDEQFYPYIRPQETGTKSDVRRWRQHDIAGRGVEITASEPFSAS
-986 ALHYTPEALTQAKH
+986 ALHYAQEALDEG
-1000 PYQLTATENVI
+1000 LTKQQGHSQEI
-1011 LRLNAVQIGLGG
+1011 EPDDAVWLCIDKAQSGLGCVH
-1023 DNSWYRI
+1023 SWGALPLREYRL
-1030 IVHEPYLTPLTRDYD
+1030 PYGNYEFLFRITPVR
-1045 YAYILSPLSAKEDAM
+1045 
-1060 EKARTIR
+1060 
-1067 NYP
+1067 

>member
-259 KVFFPRQARGCSVE
+259 KAFFPRQARGCSVE

-392 AVRTSHYPNSPYWYY
+392 AVRTCHYPDDARWYS
-407 LCDKYGIYVVDEAN
+407 LCDQYGLYVVAEAN
-421 LEVHSNMIYENARI
+421 IESHGMGYGEKTLAKNPLYAKAHLE
-435 TEYMSN
+435 
-441 AIIDREY
+441 
-448 NMVNRDRNH
+448 RNERNVQRSINH
-457 ASVIMWSLGNECKN
+457 PSVIIWSLGNEAGDGPNFDACYDWIK
-471 PEILRTIL
+471 
-479 VQPYVNQM
+479 
-487 GETHVLHAYDPTR
+487 AYDPSR
-500 PWHYEQ
+500 PIHHER
-506 ARDNFAT
+506 A
-513 GIDVYSGMY
+513 VYSPGSRNTDIICPMY
-522 ETVEQMIAYAEAGHD
+522 WDYERCEKYLAENPAK
-537 TPYIECEYEHAMG
+537 PLIQCEYAHAMG
-550 NAMGNMDE
+550 NSMGGFRE
-558 YQAAFDTYRS
+558 YWELIRREPKY
-568 LQGGFIWDFIDQSIY
+568 QGGFIWDFVDQSLHKKGRNGVTVY
-583 QTAEDGTRY
+583 
-592 FGYGGDF
+592 GYGGDWNPY
-599 GERVHDDNFC
+599 DPSDQNFC
-609 ANGLLLPDRTL
+609 DNGLIGPDRIPNPHMEEVRYYYQSVWTSWAGDAGNTVEVLNENFFRGLENYDLHWEVLCDGTPLRRGVVDGLKAAPQQRVRIALPYDPATL
-620 QPEMAE
+620 PAAGELLLDVAYKLKTAEGILPAGHTAARAQLPIREYVFTAPAAKSAAEGESLFVADNHKDFLIVAGNGLRLDFSRKTGFITRYEVRGLDFLADGSTLRPNFWRAPTDNDFGAGLQHKMAVWKQPEMKLKTLTHAE
-626 VRYQYSQLKFDA
+626 ADGIVTVKAGYEMPGVQATLEIEYAVDNTGAVTIAQSLHATPGAQVPDMFRFGMRFEMPEA
-638 FDEDHATVRMKNYFL
+638 FDRLQY
-653 FTDVAEKYEFRW
+653 YGR
-665 SITADADVVAEGV
+665 G
-678 LPADVVCVANVDART
+678 
-693 NQPGERVVTLNLP
+693 PGENYADRKSSAFV
-706 TIAKEAG
+706 
-713 KEYFLNLTVALKAQD
+713 
-728 GLLNAGHVVAYEQF
+728 GLYRQSV
-742 AMRNDNEL
+742 D
-750 MSAMPDAAM
+750 
-759 TVTQDGNVLSISGE
+759 E
-773 QFHTALNLETAQ
+773 QFHPYIRPQET
-785 LTRYE
+785 
-790 ALGADGTFH
+790 
-799 ALIAPGEGP
+799 
-808 KGSFYRAATDNDRAF
+808 
-823 GSGLGHMNAA
+823 
-833 WKEPGAYV
+833 
-841 VTNRA
+841 
-846 LYADENPVR
+846 
-855 VTFDGCYPALE
+855 
-866 NMLVS
+866 
-871 LEYRFYGDGSIRV
+871 
-884 QMHLSAPEHQ
+884 
-894 QLIYIPVVG
+894 
-903 MQMTLPKAYER
+903 
-914 MTYFG
+914 
-919 CGPEENYTDRHSGTK
+919 GTK
-934 VGCYETTVTD
+934 SDLRWWHLADIGGRGLTVTSD
-944 NFFPYMEPS
+944 
-953 ETGNRTGVRWIALTD
+953 
-968 ETGEGLL
+968 
-975 AAADSAPMEAS
+975 APFSAS
-986 ALHYTPEALTQAKH
+986 ALHYPQESLDEGPAKRQGHSPEVEKQK
-1000 PYQLTATENVI
+1000 NVSVC
-1011 LRLNAVQIGLGG
+1011 LDKVQYGLACV
-1023 DNSWYRI
+1023 NSWGALPLPEYRI
-1030 IVHEPYLTPLTRDYD
+1030 PYADYTFRLKIAPATR
-1045 YAYILSPLSAKEDAM
+1045 L
-1060 EKARTIR
+1060 
-1067 NYP
+1067 

>member
-44 YESPEAAQAGDKTL
+44 YESPEAAQTGDKTL

-72 WVRNADQRPTDFFR
+72 WVRDADQRPTDFFR

-129 HVPIEQNHVG
+129 HVPVEQNHVG

-259 KVFFPRQARGCSVE
+259 KAFFPRQARGCSVE

-392 AVRTSHYPNSPYWYY
+392 AVRTCHYPDDARWYS
-407 LCDKYGIYVVDEAN
+407 LCDQYGLYVVAEAN
-421 LEVHSNMIYENARI
+421 IESHGMGYGEKTLAKNPLYAKAHLE
-435 TEYMSN
+435 
-441 AIIDREY
+441 
-448 NMVNRDRNH
+448 RNERNVQRSINH
-457 ASVIMWSLGNECKN
+457 PSVIIWSLGNEAGDGPNFDACYDWIK
-471 PEILRTIL
+471 
-479 VQPYVNQM
+479 
-487 GETHVLHAYDPTR
+487 AYDPSR
-500 PWHYEQ
+500 PIHHER
-506 ARDNFAT
+506 A
-513 GIDVYSGMY
+513 VYSPGSRNTDIICPMY
-522 ETVEQMIAYAEAGHD
+522 WDYERCEKYLAENPAK
-537 TPYIECEYEHAMG
+537 PLIQCEYAHAMG
-550 NAMGNMDE
+550 NSMGGFRE
-558 YQAAFDTYRS
+558 YWELIRREPKY
-568 LQGGFIWDFIDQSIY
+568 QGGFIWDFVDQSLRKKGRNGVTVY
-583 QTAEDGTRY
+583 
-592 FGYGGDF
+592 GYGGDWNPY
-599 GERVHDDNFC
+599 DPSDQNFC
-609 ANGLLLPDRTL
+609 DNGLIGPDRIPNPHMEEVRYYYQSVWTSWAGDAGNTVEVLNENFFRGLENYDLHWEVLCDGTPLRRGVVDGLKAAPQQRVRIALPYDPATL
-620 QPEMAE
+620 PAAGELLLDVAYKLKTAEGILPAGHTAARAQLPIREYVFTAPAAKSAAEGESLFVADNHKDFLIVAGNGLRLDFSRKTGFITRYEVRGLDFLADGSTLRPNFWRAPTDNDFGAGLQHKMAVWKQPEMKLKTLTHAE
-626 VRYQYSQLKFDA
+626 ADGIVTVKAGYEMPGVQATLEIEYAVDNTGAVTIAQSLHATPGAQVPDMFRFGMRFEMPEA
-638 FDEDHATVRMKNYFL
+638 FDRLQY
-653 FTDVAEKYEFRW
+653 Y
-665 SITADADVVAEGV
+665 ADRKSSAFVG
-678 LPADVVCVANVDART
+678 LYRQNVD
-693 NQPGERVVTLNLP
+693 
-706 TIAKEAG
+706 
-713 KEYFLNLTVALKAQD
+713 
-728 GLLNAGHVVAYEQF
+728 
-742 AMRNDNEL
+742 
-750 MSAMPDAAM
+750 
-759 TVTQDGNVLSISGE
+759 E
-773 QFHTALNLETAQ
+773 QFHPYIRPQET
-785 LTRYE
+785 
-790 ALGADGTFH
+790 
-799 ALIAPGEGP
+799 
-808 KGSFYRAATDNDRAF
+808 
-823 GSGLGHMNAA
+823 
-833 WKEPGAYV
+833 
-841 VTNRA
+841 
-846 LYADENPVR
+846 
-855 VTFDGCYPALE
+855 
-866 NMLVS
+866 
-871 LEYRFYGDGSIRV
+871 
-884 QMHLSAPEHQ
+884 
-894 QLIYIPVVG
+894 
-903 MQMTLPKAYER
+903 
-914 MTYFG
+914 
-919 CGPEENYTDRHSGTK
+919 GTK
-934 VGCYETTVTD
+934 SDLRWWHLADIGGRGLTVTSD
-944 NFFPYMEPS
+944 
-953 ETGNRTGVRWIALTD
+953 
-968 ETGEGLL
+968 
-975 AAADSAPMEAS
+975 APFSAS
-986 ALHYTPEALTQAKH
+986 ALHYPQESLDEGPAKRQGHSPEVEKQK
-1000 PYQLTATENVI
+1000 NVSVC
-1011 LRLNAVQIGLGG
+1011 LDKVQYGLACV
-1023 DNSWYRI
+1023 NSWGALPLPEYRI
-1030 IVHEPYLTPLTRDYD
+1030 PYADYTFRLKIAPATR
-1045 YAYILSPLSAKEDAM
+1045 L
-1060 EKARTIR
+1060 
-1067 NYP
+1067 

>member
-44 YESPEAAQAGDKTL
+44 YESPEAAQTGDKTL

-72 WVRNADQRPTDFFR
+72 WVRDADQRPTDFFR

-129 HVPIEQNHVG
+129 HVPVEQNHVG

-238 ITDIQVDAAPSANYT
+238 ITDIQVDAAPSADYT

-259 KVFFPRQARGCSVE
+259 KAFFPRQARGCSVE

-487 GETHVLHAYDPTR
+487 GETHILHAYDPTR

-665 SITADADVVAEGV
+665 SITADGDVAAEGV
-678 LPADVVCVANVDART
+678 LSADVVRVANVDART

-750 MSAMPDAAM
+750 TSMLPDTAM

-799 ALIAPGEGP
+799 ALIVPGEGP

-833 WKEPGAYV
+833 WKEPGMYV

-1000 PYQLTATENVI
+1000 PHQLKATENVI

-1045 YAYILSPLSAKEDAM
+1045 YAYILSPLSAQEDAM

>member
-129 HVPIEQNHVG
+129 HVPVEQNHVG

-238 ITDIQVDAAPSANYT
+238 ITDIQVDAAPSADYT

-259 KVFFPRQARGCSVE
+259 KAFFPRQARGCSVE

-392 AVRTSHYPNSPYWYY
+392 AVRTCHYPDDARWYS
-407 LCDKYGIYVVDEAN
+407 LCDQYGLYVVAEAN
-421 LEVHSNMIYENARI
+421 IESHGMGYGEKTLAKNPLYAKAHLE
-435 TEYMSN
+435 
-441 AIIDREY
+441 
-448 NMVNRDRNH
+448 RNERNVQRSINH
-457 ASVIMWSLGNECKN
+457 PSVIIWSLGNEAGDGPNFDACYDWIK
-471 PEILRTIL
+471 
-479 VQPYVNQM
+479 
-487 GETHVLHAYDPTR
+487 AYDPSR
-500 PWHYEQ
+500 PILHER
-506 ARDNFAT
+506 A
-513 GIDVYSGMY
+513 VYSPGSRNTDIICPMY
-522 ETVEQMIAYAEAGHD
+522 WGYERCEKYLAENPAK
-537 TPYIECEYEHAMG
+537 PLIQCEYAHAMG
-550 NAMGNMDE
+550 NSMGGFRE
-558 YQAAFDTYRS
+558 YWELIRREPKY
-568 LQGGFIWDFIDQSIY
+568 QGGFIWDFVDQSLHKKGRNGVTVY
-583 QTAEDGTRY
+583 
-592 FGYGGDF
+592 GYGGDWNPY
-599 GERVHDDNFC
+599 DPSDQNFC
-609 ANGLLLPDRTL
+609 DNGLIGPDRIPNPHMEEVRYYYQSIWTSWAGDAGNTVEVLNENFFRGLENYDLHWEVLCDGTPLRRGVVDGLKAAPQQRVRITL
-620 QPEMAE
+620 PYDPATLPAGHTAARAQLPIREYVFTAPAAKSAAEGESLFVADNHKDFLIVAGNGLRLDFSRKTGFITRYEVRGLDFLADGSTLRPNFWRAPTDNDFGAGLQHKMAVWKQPEMKLKTLTHAEADGIVTVKAGYEMPGVQATLEIEYAVDNTGAVTIAQSLHATPGAE
-626 VRYQYSQLKFDA
+626 VPDMFRFGMRFEMPEA
-638 FDEDHATVRMKNYFL
+638 FDRLQY
-653 FTDVAEKYEFRW
+653 YGR
-665 SITADADVVAEGV
+665 G
-678 LPADVVCVANVDART
+678 
-693 NQPGERVVTLNLP
+693 PGENYADRKSSAFV
-706 TIAKEAG
+706 
-713 KEYFLNLTVALKAQD
+713 
-728 GLLNAGHVVAYEQF
+728 GLYRQSV
-742 AMRNDNEL
+742 D
-750 MSAMPDAAM
+750 
-759 TVTQDGNVLSISGE
+759 E
-773 QFHTALNLETAQ
+773 QFHPYIRPQET
-785 LTRYE
+785 
-790 ALGADGTFH
+790 
-799 ALIAPGEGP
+799 
-808 KGSFYRAATDNDRAF
+808 
-823 GSGLGHMNAA
+823 
-833 WKEPGAYV
+833 
-841 VTNRA
+841 
-846 LYADENPVR
+846 
-855 VTFDGCYPALE
+855 
-866 NMLVS
+866 
-871 LEYRFYGDGSIRV
+871 
-884 QMHLSAPEHQ
+884 
-894 QLIYIPVVG
+894 
-903 MQMTLPKAYER
+903 
-914 MTYFG
+914 
-919 CGPEENYTDRHSGTK
+919 GTK
-934 VGCYETTVTD
+934 SDLRWWHLADIGGRGLTVTSD
-944 NFFPYMEPS
+944 
-953 ETGNRTGVRWIALTD
+953 
-968 ETGEGLL
+968 
-975 AAADSAPMEAS
+975 APFSAS
-986 ALHYTPEALTQAKH
+986 ALHYPQESLDEGPAKRQGHSPEVEKQK
-1000 PYQLTATENVI
+1000 NVSVC
-1011 LRLNAVQIGLGG
+1011 LDKVQYGLACV
-1023 DNSWYRI
+1023 NSWGALPLPEYRI
-1030 IVHEPYLTPLTRDYD
+1030 PYADYTFRLKIAPATR
-1045 YAYILSPLSAKEDAM
+1045 L
-1060 EKARTIR
+1060 
-1067 NYP
+1067 